1 VLVAFESAA
10 SSLCS
15 CPRIAPCFSVLLL
28 LLLLCACAVTVA
40 VAVVAAAVL
49 HRPAPCCMP
58 SPRRRATPDPL
69 VPAPKHYVS
78 MHALSAF
85 LRRHGIG
92 TAPGEHPVVH
102 RFLQTVK
109 LRHAD
114 AGVVCVRDFLKEGA
128 ISGVVARALLATLVV
143 PSVEEFA
150 DSISTMLGVAIV
162 RAFGIAAALP
172 PPYTA
177 PRLPR
182 LVHAFLLRFFELT
195 LSTSLHSTLLHCTP
209 PHCTPPRYFTPPHCT
224 TPH

>member
-1 VLVAFESAA
+1 
-10 SSLCS
+10 
-15 CPRIAPCFSVLLL
+15 
-28 LLLLCACAVTVA
+28 
-40 VAVVAAAVL
+40 
-49 HRPAPCCMP
+49 MP

-109 LRHAD
+109 LRHVD

-172 PPYTA
+172 PPPP
-177 PRLPR
+177 PRALPPLACTR
-182 LVHAFLLRFFELT
+182 PVHAFLLRFFELT
-195 LSTSLHSTLLHCTP
+195 LSTSLHSTALHSTSLHPSTLLHSTALHHTP
-209 PHCTPPRYFTPPHCT
+209 LNPSTPQRKAKVATTSLSPLAVHFPPSR
-224 TPH
+224 